1 MLSRKWTR
9 ICSGHISES
18 TLHQQKRSKHKE
30 GRTNFFMKWPSFISP
45 QYYRMPKKRAGFI
58 IAAYEGEV
66 FDWELLSAEA
76 LREQLYGVKKGK
88 PMRPSFARWFSVIF
102 PTTKIGK
109 PTGRTGPTT
118 ATSNFPTQKTS
129 TTGGVA
135 RRRIDIG
142 WYHSTWNYTT
152 TNNILTNVGVD
163 TKSSGRPH
171 TYATTNPINT
181 LTKPTISPCY
191 TWSTNTRHTMRM
203 TGEAKGSTLSK
214 ASARGTYTE
223 KTKNWRENLTAH
235 PSTSGRSKWHN
246 QNP

>member
-9 ICSGHISES
+9 MCSGHISEN
-18 TLHQQKRSKHKE
+18 TLHWQKHSKHKE

-66 FDWELLSAEA
+66 FDWELLSAKA

-142 WYHSTWNYTT
+142 
-152 TNNILTNVGVD
+152 
-163 TKSSGRPH
+163 
-171 TYATTNPINT
+171 
-181 LTKPTISPCY
+181 
-191 TWSTNTRHTMRM
+191 
-203 TGEAKGSTLSK
+203 
-214 ASARGTYTE
+214 
-223 KTKNWRENLTAH
+223 
-235 PSTSGRSKWHN
+235 
-246 QNP
+246 